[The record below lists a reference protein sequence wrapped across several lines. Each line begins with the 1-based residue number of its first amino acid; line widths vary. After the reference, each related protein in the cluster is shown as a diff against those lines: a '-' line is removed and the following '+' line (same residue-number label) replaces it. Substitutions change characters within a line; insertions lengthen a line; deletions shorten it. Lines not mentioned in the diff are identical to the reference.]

1 MSQYAGRPR
10 LGWLKEE
17 DDLQELKLKDRS
29 RRKVTEM
36 ELCVCV
42 LKEIKVHRVPD
53 EEFVTKC

>member
-17 DDLQELKLKDRS
+17 DDLQELKLK
-29 RRKVTEM
+29 RRKQKENDRDETA
-36 ELCVCV
+36 CV
-42 LKEIKVHRVPD
+42 LKEIKVHGVPV